1 LKFGSM
7 TSGRRTIE
15 GNRDVGGVADSDHL
29 TGDAADFAGPDLV
42 ALLREV
48 RETLRPDGAFIHNG
62 NHVHAKKKG
71 WGVPYYGKRGTKGLK
86 R

>member
-1 LKFGSM
+1 M
-7 TSGRRTIE
+7 TSGRRTVE
-15 GNRDVGGVADSDHL
+15 GNRDVGGVANSRHL
-29 TGDAADFAGPDLV
+29 TGDAVDFAGPDLG

-48 RETLRPDGAFIHNG
+48 QQTLGPDRAFIHNG
-62 NHVHAKKKG
+62 NHVHAEKKG